1 MSLTKNPNVLK
12 WVSEMEALTKPDKVV
27 WIDGSEEQL
36 DALRKEAVSTGE
48 MIELN
53 QEKLPGC
60 LYHRTKPNDVARV
73 EDRTFICTRRKEDAG
88 PTNNW
93 KDPQEMYAML
103 TPMYD
108 GVMKGRTMYVIPY
121 SMGPIGSP

>member
-1 MSLTKNPNVLK
+1 MTKNQNVLK
-12 WVSEMEALTKPDKVV
+12 WVEEMKALTQPDKVV

-36 DALRKEAVSTGE
+36 KALRDEAIATGE

-60 LYHRTKPNDVARV
+60 LYHRTAENDVARV
-73 EDRTFICTRRKEDAG
+73 EDRTFICSREKENAG

-93 KDPQEMYAML
+93 MDPKEMYAKL
-103 TPMYD
+103 TKLYD
-108 GVMKGRTMYVIPY
+108 GVMKGLSLIH
-121 SMGPIGSP
+121 I